1 MESSK
6 FSLVLRLLVVVLVL
20 LGSVVNGRELNEFS
34 TAAYLAD
41 GDTTT
46 HVNYISNL
54 FLPSSANAI
63 PCGETCVYLGCF
75 IPKCKCNKKDKI
87 IKLPFS
93 SRLAVS
99 EFPWHFVRTEST

>member
-20 LGSVVNGRELNEFS
+20 LASVVNGRELNEFP

-46 HVNYISNL
+46 PVVSSLDVLARIKYAIFNPTISSSS
-54 FLPSSANAI
+54 SSAYV
-63 PCGETCVYLGCF
+63 CV
-75 IPKCKCNKKDKI
+75 
-87 IKLPFS
+87 
-93 SRLAVS
+93 
-99 EFPWHFVRTEST
+99 